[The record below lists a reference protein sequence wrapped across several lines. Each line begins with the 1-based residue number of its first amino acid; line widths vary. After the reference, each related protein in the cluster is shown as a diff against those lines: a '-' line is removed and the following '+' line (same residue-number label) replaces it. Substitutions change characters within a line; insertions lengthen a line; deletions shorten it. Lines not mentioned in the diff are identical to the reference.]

1 MRRRQRLLEPALRAG
16 LEPLDER
23 LRVFRLDGVR
33 LRLRLGATR
42 ALRELPPLLRPSRL
56 GSHVFAVERR
66 AGGSHIR
73 KRLLVLGDV
82 DRHLL
87 ELLLLGCEVR
97 DDARERAI
105 GGCALL
111 PRALRLGVGGGG
123 DGGVIVR
130 ARGLHLLAGSG
141 SRRLDVEGH
150 RGRVEARRS
159 VEGSLQRA
167 DSREERVA
175 FPAQPLHRSHGV
187 AVHGGRHDGLRR
199 RGDGGRRGDRAVRRG
214 VVPRGLRERALR
226 RRRRSLRDGRGERG
240 RCGRR
245 DGRGGRARRGNRL
258 GLRREQRLL
267 LLLRHVRERLLL
279 LLGHALESL
288 LLLLGHLGHHALRL
302 GSLSLRGGL
311 SRGSLGVGL
320 GESLRTLGL
329 GECDRLGDGWV
340 HRGARGLRHL
350 VHARGLRLG
359 REGMRDAALLS
370 LRQALL
376 AQDELLLT
384 LRELLER
391 LLLLIGHP
399 REHLL
404 LLSGHLREHLLSRHL
419 LRSLRHR
426 LLLHRRRHL
435 LHGGAHHSLVVS
447 ILEAHDLLPR
457 ARQLLLKLGNLRRAR
472 SLRLAAPRGRNRGGD
487 GGGGGGSVVGL
498 LLLLLLLLS
507 LRRTHRGHE
516 TVDAGPAALQPLERL
531 RESLLQLLV
540 RSLELLDG
548 AGADANRG
556 IVPNRRLLLTLR
568 VATRRSVVSNE
579 ILLEDGVVAEPER
592 VGVLLEHGE
601 LPGGEPEPRGVF
613 ALPLGA
619 IPELVSK
626 SPPVL
631 LEVGNFPLELRVER
645 PELRRLHLRLELEPA
660 EVDVGVL
667 GDARLLTQ
675 ETGLLG
681 EILDFTTERVGLR
694 HGVLNLLIRSPHL
707 HPERL
712 EVAHRLREAVHASL
726 VLRESPLRLREVLL
740 RVVQSLVH
748 GPEPLGLSLKRL
760 LLNANLRLEVGVVLR
775 LALERDVNLAPD
787 VPLELIVRLEQQHA
801 QVPELG
807 NLRLELLDVSRV
819 LGVRLARTAH
829 VPRGVERLPAP
840 R

>member
-1 MRRRQRLLEPALRAG
+1 MRRGAL
-16 LEPLDER
+16 
-23 LRVFRLDGVR
+23 
-33 LRLRLGATR
+33 
-42 ALRELPPLLRPSRL
+42 
-56 GSHVFAVERR
+56 
-66 AGGSHIR
+66 
-73 KRLLVLGDV
+73 
-82 DRHLL
+82 
-87 ELLLLGCEVR
+87 
-97 DDARERAI
+97 
-105 GGCALL
+105 
-111 PRALRLGVGGGG
+111 
-123 DGGVIVR
+123 
-130 ARGLHLLAGSG
+130 
-141 SRRLDVEGH
+141 
-150 RGRVEARRS
+150 
-159 VEGSLQRA
+159 
-167 DSREERVA
+167 
-175 FPAQPLHRSHGV
+175 
-187 AVHGGRHDGLRR
+187 
-199 RGDGGRRGDRAVRRG
+199 
-214 VVPRGLRERALR
+214 PRGLRERALR
-226 RRRRSLRDGRGERG
+226 RRRRSLRDGAAKGL
-240 RCGRR
+240 
-245 DGRGGRARRGNRL
+245 RGGARG
-258 GLRREQRLL
+258 GCAAAATACLRREQRLL
-267 LLLRHVRERLLL
+267 LLLRHLRERLLL
-279 LLGHALESL
+279 LLGHALERL

-302 GSLSLRGGL
+302 GSLSLRGSL
-311 SRGSLGVGL
+311 SRGSLRVRL
-320 GESLRTLGL
+320 RESLRTLGL
-329 GECDRLGDGWV
+329 GEGDGLGDGWV

-359 REGMRDAALLS
+359 REGTALLS

-376 AQDELLLT
+376 ALDELLLT

-487 GGGGGGSVVGL
+487 GGGGGSVVGL
-498 LLLLLLLLS
+498 LLLLLLSLLGRW
-507 LRRTHRGHE
+507 RRDRRCRSRR
-516 TVDAGPAALQPLERL
+516 PAAARAPASRSAAACSQPRA
-531 RESLLQLLV
+531 
-540 RSLELLDG
+540 LDG

-556 IVPNRRLLLTLR
+556 IVSNRRRLTSGR
-568 VATRRSVVSNE
+568 RRRSVYRTRSSLKTASLPNRSASAYSSSMSC
-579 ILLEDGVVAEPER
+579 LAESSSPRR
-592 VGVLLEHGE
+592 VRPATWRDTGFPSE
-601 LPGGEPEPRGVF
+601 
-613 ALPLGA
+613 
-619 IPELVSK
+619 S
-626 SPPVL
+626 SPSSSRSATSA
-631 LEVGNFPLELRVER
+631 ELRVER

-675 ETGLLG
+675 EPGLLG

-707 HPERL
+707 HTERL

-748 GPEPLGLSLKRL
+748 GSEALGLSLQRL
-760 LLNANLRLEVGVVLR
+760 LLDANLRLEVGVVLR

-807 NLRLELLDVSRV
+807 HLRLELLDVSRI
-819 LGVRLARTAH
+819 LGVSLARTA